1 MKRTNLIIIGIIVI
15 VVVLISYTLYSNKR
29 KINQKSTSEVTT
41 KVLEIPVVVG
51 TAEFYSSPN
60 SLKKTGNIA
69 PFKQAIVY
77 ASSAGNIQ
85 TLQFDLGSNVT
96 AGQLMAITDPGKIN
110 IDLQNA
116 VSKEKK
122 LQNDLS
128 TYVEL
133 LEGKAT
139 TQEKVNE
146 LRLDYTDAR
155 NQTAQIRK
163 QLGDTRILAPISGV
177 VTAKSVERG
186 VYVSGGTEMATIVD
200 LKKVKVQVYLTESE
214 SYNVK
219 LGDFANITNEVF
231 PDRIFKGKITYI
243 SPQGDA
249 THSYLTEMTV
259 INPDNNLLKSGAFVY
274 AEFTNNNV
282 SPALVIPREA
292 LLENTQIPTVYT
304 VKGNK
309 VFTRTIRIGNDFG
322 DKVEVL
328 SGLSSGESVVISGQ
342 INLKNQSLIKITNNK
357 SK

>member
-1 MKRTNLIIIGIIVI
+1 M
-15 VVVLISYTLYSNKR
+15 
-29 KINQKSTSEVTT
+29 
-41 KVLEIPVVVG
+41 LEIPVVVG
-51 TAEFYSSPN
+51 KAEFYSSPN

-69 PFKQAIVY
+69 PFRQAIVY

-85 TLQFDLGSNVT
+85 TLNFDLGSHVS

-122 LQNDLS
+122 LQNELN

-133 LEGKAT
+133 LAGKAT
-139 TQEKVNE
+139 TQEKVNQ

-177 VTAKSVERG
+177 VTAKTVERG

-214 SYNVK
+214 SYHVK
-219 LGDFANITNEVF
+219 INDFANITNEVF

-249 THSYLTEMTV
+249 THSYLTEITV

-274 AEFTNNNV
+274 AEFTNDNV

-292 LLENTQIPTVYT
+292 LLENTQVPTVYA

-309 VFTRTIRIGNDFG
+309 VFTRTIRTGNDFG

-328 SGLSSGESVVISGQ
+328 SGLSAGETIVISGQ
-342 INLKNQSLIKITNNK
+342 INLKNQSFITITNKK
-357 SK
+357 SKK